1 MLLPAAL
8 WRTFSQGN
16 NSPGSCSRADRDTLT
31 KDDFLGE
38 VKVDL
43 NSDMPV
49 RTDEWFRLSERP
61 GETRGVTGEVRIVI
75 EDLTSR

>member
-1 MLLPAAL
+1 M
-8 WRTFSQGN
+8 
-16 NSPGSCSRADRDTLT
+16 T